1 MIAMSDNRTTELRI
15 SEPLRGFIRHQS
27 NRAYI
32 DGGQARW
39 LTEIADEID
48 AKYEQAVDDA
58 RIVEVETSYIDIE
71 QGEVIT
77 RFVPE
82 QAIAATLGSD
92 KPPYDELLRCLEN
105 DWHIYASWDGLRKFW
120 CIELTEEGVRMRDAR
135 AERTCEMELTELSS
149 GSAYHDVWLCS
160 ACGEQVEQ
168 HTVMGKSEPPRY
180 CPNCGA
186 RVVDA

>member
-1 MIAMSDNRTTELRI
+1 MTDNRTTEL
-15 SEPLRGFIRHQS
+15 
-27 NRAYI
+27 
-32 DGGQARW
+32 
-39 LTEIADEID
+39 
-48 AKYEQAVDDA
+48 
-58 RIVEVETSYIDIE
+58 
-71 QGEVIT
+71 
-77 RFVPE
+77 
-82 QAIAATLGSD
+82 
-92 KPPYDELLRCLEN
+92 LRCLETTLLPCPFCGGE
-105 DWHIYASWDGLRKFW
+105 YAQVRYMGGKWQEPSAFDSGYRGE
-120 CIELTEEGVRMRDAR
+120 CCDCGAITAACDTEAEAIAAWNAR